1 MRMKLLLENFQ
12 KFANLTEE
20 QLIVEGRIDDAR
32 RKYPDLAKPQQEL
45 EGESLLQLLIDA
57 DPSGNQK
64 YLMGAAKI
72 ADKQVKDNIKQGY
85 KPIAGKFFPDD
96 APEDAFS
103 PWGVVKNIA
112 DMIPKYHNIMN
123 FIRDEDAKFK
133 DINAISD
140 YGLFQGVVKRAT
152 DRKAKK
158 EADKAREEQTKKTA
172 VEGTEFVLDTPYH
185 KVVRPLTKE
194 GSCYF
199 GRQTRWCISA
209 ERSRNY
215 FDQYTSDGK
224 AFLFLLAKGKDVD
237 ADYKKIAVVMDG
249 DGDFEEYFD
258 APDDSMTQQHFTDA
272 IRHTMLGKDISGEFV
287 SYEEDEPYDAKKILQ
302 GVEMLDLGY
311 LLDDPDDLATAV
323 QVVNEKVEEYI
334 EELQDAGKQSV
345 EDTPAG
351 TPFEAYEKK
360 LNEYEFDN
368 FYVTLFDP
376 SETGLNYV
384 YWEASAGVDVEMVVQ
399 NYENWTWKPEV
410 EDNPE
415 EYEDE
420 IQSAIGDALYNA
432 NIYPDD
438 GEAGWGNPMEYNFRI
453 NAGDGYGQSFDLDS
467 FDNWLETLR
476 VADDDLNRAFPNE
489 LIEELA
495 DKELIEDKEALKRQ
509 AEEDKAA
516 ELARM
521 KAEKE
526 KEYFPSPED
535 KERQMKLPLQERRFR
550 IKITKNLR

>member
-1 MRMKLLLENFQ
+1 MRMKLLLENFR
-12 KFANLTEE
+12 KFSTLTEE

-64 YLMGAAKI
+64 YLMGAAKL

-85 KPIAGKFFPDD
+85 KPIAGKFFPED

-103 PWGVVKNIA
+103 PWGVVKNVA

-185 KVVRPLTKE
+185 KVVRPLTRE

-215 FDQYTSDGK
+215 FDSYTSDGK
-224 AFLFLLAKGKDVD
+224 AFLFLLAKRKDVGD
-237 ADYKKIAVVMDG
+237 EYKKIAVVMDKN
-249 DGDFEEYFD
+249 GDFEEYFD
-258 APDDSMTQQHFTDA
+258 APDDSMSQQHFMDA
-272 IRHTMLGKDISGEFV
+272 IRNTMLGSDISGQFV

-351 TPFEAYEKK
+351 TPFEAYEEK
-360 LNEYEFDN
+360 LEEYQLDH
-368 FYVTLFDP
+368 FYVTLHHPD
-376 SETGLNYV
+376 ETGLDYV
-384 YWEASAGVDVEMVVQ
+384 YWEASAGVDAEMVVQ
-399 NYENWTWKPEV
+399 NYENWTWKPDV
-410 EDNPE
+410 EDNPD

-420 IQSAIGDALYNA
+420 IQSAIGDALYAVNV
-432 NIYPDD
+432 YPDD
-438 GEAGWGNPMEYNFRI
+438 GHADYSNPMEYNFTI
-453 NAGDGYGQSFDLDS
+453 NAGDVYSQSFDLDS
-467 FDNWLETLR
+467 FDDWLETLR
-476 VADDDLNRAFPNE
+476 VADDDLNRAFPDA

-495 DKELIEDKEALKRQ
+495 ERELIEDKEALKRQ

-521 KAEKE
+521 KAAKE

>member
-85 KPIAGKFFPDD
+85 KPIAGKFW
-96 APEDAFS
+96 PEDASEYSAFS

-224 AFLFLLAKGKDVD
+224 AFLFLLAKGKDVG
-237 ADYKKIAVVMDG
+237 AEYKKIAVVMDEN
-249 DGDFEEYFD
+249 GDFEEYFD

-323 QVVNEKVEEYI
+323 QVVNETVEEYI
-334 EELQDAGKQSV
+334 EELQGAGKQSV

-351 TPFEAYEKK
+351 TPSEKYEEK
-360 LNEYEFDN
+360 LNEYQFDH
-368 FYVTLFDP
+368 FYVSLSHPD
-376 SETGLNYV
+376 ETGLSYV
-384 YWEASAGVDVEMVVQ
+384 VWDASADIDAEMVVQ

-415 EYEDE
+415 EYENK
-420 IQSAIGDALYNA
+420 IQDAIGNALYTV
-432 NIYPDD
+432 NIIPDTGAVD
-438 GEAGWGNPMEYNFRI
+438 WDNPMQYNFRI
-453 NAGDGYGQSFDLDS
+453 DHDGYAG
-467 FDNWLETLR
+467 
-476 VADDDLNRAFPNE
+476 DDDLDTFENWLDSIRSADRALREDFPDE

-495 DKELIEDKEALKRQ
+495 ERELIEDKEALKRQ

-521 KAEKE
+521 KAAKE

>member
-1 MRMKLLLENFQ
+1 MKMQALLENFR
-12 KFANLTEE
+12 KFSTLTEE

-32 RKYPDLAKPQQEL
+32 KRYPDLAKPQQEL

-64 YLMGAAKI
+64 YLMGAAKL

-85 KPIAGKFFPDD
+85 KPIAGKFYPDD

-103 PWGVVKNIA
+103 PWGVVKNVA

-140 YGLFQGVVKRAT
+140 YGSFYDVVRRAT

-215 FDQYTSDGK
+215 FDQYTSEGK
-224 AFLFLLAKGKDVD
+224 AFLFLLAKRKDVEP
-237 ADYKKIAVVMDG
+237 AYKKIAVVMDQ
-249 DGDFEEYFD
+249 DGDFEEFFD
-258 APDDSMTQQHFTDA
+258 APDDSMTQQSFIDA
-272 IRHTMLGKDISGEFV
+272 IRNTMLGNNISGQFV
-287 SYEEDEPYDAKKILQ
+287 SYEEDERYSAKKILQ
-302 GVEMLDLGY
+302 GVEMLDLGIY
-311 LLDDPDDLATAV
+311 IDDPDDLATAV

-345 EDTPAG
+345 ENTPAG
-351 TPFEAYEKK
+351 TPSEKYEEK
-360 LNEYEFDN
+360 LNEYQFDY
-368 FYVTLFDP
+368 FYVTLHHPD
-376 SETGLNYV
+376 ETGLNYV
-384 YWEASAGVDVEMVVQ
+384 YWEASGDVDAGMVVQ

-415 EYEDE
+415 EYENK
-420 IQSAIGDALYNA
+420 IQDAIGDALYA
-432 NIYPDD
+432 VNIYPDD
-438 GEAGWGNPMEYNFRI
+438 GAVGWDNPMEYSFRI
-453 NAGDGYGQSFDLDS
+453 SGRYSGRELDDFDEWLGDLK
-467 FDNWLETLR
+467 
-476 VADDDLNRAFPNE
+476 DDDNNLKESFPDA

-495 DKELIEDKEALKRQ
+495 ERELIEDKEALKRQ
-509 AEEDKAA
+509 AEEARAA
-516 ELARM
+516 ELAKM
-521 KAEKE
+521 KAARE

>member
-1 MRMKLLLENFQ
+1 MRMKLLLENFR
-12 KFANLTEE
+12 KFSTLTEE

-32 RKYPDLAKPQQEL
+32 KKYPDLAKPQQEL

-185 KVVRPLTKE
+185 KVVRPLTRE

-215 FDQYTSDGK
+215 FDSYTSDGK
-224 AFLFLLAKGKDVD
+224 AFLFLLAKRKDVGD
-237 ADYKKIAVVMDG
+237 EYKKIAVVMDQ

-258 APDDSMTQQHFTDA
+258 APDDSMTQQHFIDA

-334 EELQDAGKQSV
+334 EELQAAGKQSV

-351 TPFEAYEKK
+351 TPFEKFEEK
-360 LNEYEFDN
+360 LNEYQFDH
-368 FYVTLFDP
+368 FYVTLYHP
-376 SETGLNYV
+376 GETGLDYV
-384 YWEASAGVDVEMVVQ
+384 YWEASAGVDAEMVVQ

-410 EDNPE
+410 EDNPD

-420 IQSAIGDALYNA
+420 IQSAIGDALYA
-432 NIYPDD
+432 VNIYPDD
-438 GEAGWGNPMEYNFRI
+438 GEADYSNPMEYNFRI

-467 FDNWLETLR
+467 FGDWLETLR
-476 VADDDLNRAFPNE
+476 VADDDLNRAFPDA

-495 DKELIEDKEALKRQ
+495 ERELIEDKEALKRQ

-521 KAEKE
+521 KAAKE

>member
-1 MRMKLLLENFQ
+1 
-12 KFANLTEE
+12 
-20 QLIVEGRIDDAR
+20 
-32 RKYPDLAKPQQEL
+32 
-45 EGESLLQLLIDA
+45 
-57 DPSGNQK
+57 
-64 YLMGAAKI
+64 MGAAKL

-85 KPIAGKFFPDD
+85 KPIAGKFYPDD

-103 PWGVVKNIA
+103 PWGVVKNVA

-140 YGLFQGVVKRAT
+140 YDLFQDVVKRAT

-158 EADKAREEQTKKTA
+158 EADKARQAQAKKVA

-224 AFLFLLAKGKDVD
+224 AFLFLLAKRKDVEP
-237 ADYKKIAVVMDG
+237 AYKKIAVVMDQ
-249 DGDFEEYFD
+249 DGDFEEFFD
-258 APDDSMTQQHFTDA
+258 APDDSMTQQSFIDA
-272 IRHTMLGKDISGEFV
+272 IRNTMLGNNISGQFV
-287 SYEEDEPYDAKKILQ
+287 SYEEDERYSAKKILQ
-302 GVEMLDLGY
+302 GVEMLDLGIY
-311 LLDDPDDLATAV
+311 IDDPDDLATAV

-345 EDTPAG
+345 ENTPAG
-351 TPFEAYEKK
+351 TPSEKYEEK
-360 LNEYEFDN
+360 LNEYQFDY
-368 FYVTLFDP
+368 FYVTLHHPD
-376 SETGLNYV
+376 ETGLNYV
-384 YWEASAGVDVEMVVQ
+384 YWEASGDVDAGMVVQ

-415 EYEDE
+415 EYENK
-420 IQSAIGDALYNA
+420 IQDAIGDALYA
-432 NIYPDD
+432 VNIYPDD
-438 GEAGWGNPMEYNFRI
+438 GAVGWDNPMEYSFRI
-453 NAGDGYGQSFDLDS
+453 SGRYSGRELDDFDEWLGDLK
-467 FDNWLETLR
+467 
-476 VADDDLNRAFPNE
+476 DDDNNLKESFPDA

-495 DKELIEDKEALKRQ
+495 ERELIEDKEALKRQ
-509 AEEDKAA
+509 AEEARAA
-516 ELARM
+516 ELAKM
-521 KAEKE
+521 KAARE

>member
-1 MRMKLLLENFQ
+1 MRMKLLLENFR
-12 KFANLTEE
+12 KFSTLTEE

-140 YGLFQGVVKRAT
+140 YGLFQDVVKRAT

-224 AFLFLLAKGKDVD
+224 AFLFLLAKNKNIDP
-237 ADYKKIAVVMDG
+237 AYKKIAVVIDS

-258 APDDSMTQQHFTDA
+258 AVDDSMTPQVFNDA
-272 IRHTMLGKDISGEFV
+272 IRQTILGADLSEEIISFEV
-287 SYEEDEPYDAKKILQ
+287 DDPYDRDKIMKAAEIL
-302 GVEMLDLGY
+302 GVTEY
-311 LLDDPDDLATAV
+311 IDDDEIAIENAVELIDD
-323 QVVNEKVEEYI
+323 EVEEYI
-334 EELQDAGKQSV
+334 QTLQTAAAQSV
-345 EDTPAG
+345 AQTPAG
-351 TPFEAYEKK
+351 TPFEKFEK
-360 LNEYEFDN
+360 LLEEYQLDH
-368 FYVTLFDP
+368 FYVTLYDK
-376 SETGLNYV
+376 SETGLDYV
-384 YWEASAGVDVEMVVQ
+384 YWEASAGVDAEMVVQ

-410 EDNPE
+410 EDNPD

-438 GEAGWGNPMEYNFRI
+438 GEADYSNPMEYNFRI
-453 NAGDGYGQSFDLDS
+453 NGRHSSRGLDGFDSWLDE
-467 FDNWLETLR
+467 LK
-476 VADDDLNRAFPNE
+476 DDDNDLKESFPDA

-495 DKELIEDKEALKRQ
+495 KRELIEDKEALKRQ

-521 KAEKE
+521 KAAKE

>member
-1 MRMKLLLENFQ
+1 MRMKLLLENFR
-12 KFANLTEE
+12 KFSTLTEE

-123 FIRDEDAKFK
+123 FIRDGDAKFK

-140 YGLFQGVVKRAT
+140 YSSFYDVIKRAT

-185 KVVRPLTKE
+185 KVVRPLTRE

-215 FDQYTSDGK
+215 FDQYTSEGK
-224 AFLFLLAKGKDVD
+224 AFLFLLAKRKDVGD
-237 ADYKKIAVVMDG
+237 EYKKIAVVMNE
-249 DGDFEEYFD
+249 DGDFEEFFD
-258 APDDSMTQQHFTDA
+258 APDDSMTQRDFIDA
-272 IRHTMLGKDISGEFV
+272 IRHTMLGKDLSGEIV

-302 GVEMLDLGY
+302 GVEMLDLGIY
-311 LLDDPDDLATAV
+311 IDDPDDLATAV
-323 QVVNEKVEEYI
+323 QVVNETVEEYI
-334 EELQDAGKQSV
+334 EELQGAGKQSV

-351 TPFEAYEKK
+351 TPFEKFEEK
-360 LNEYEFDN
+360 LEEYQFDY
-368 FYVTLFDP
+368 FYVTLYHP

-384 YWEASAGVDVEMVVQ
+384 VWEADGNVDAEMVVQ

-410 EDNPE
+410 EDNPD

-432 NIYPDD
+432 NIYPAD
-438 GEAGWGNPMEYNFRI
+438 GEADYSNPMEYSFRI
-453 NAGDGYGQSFDLDS
+453 NGRGTRQGLDGFDSWLD
-467 FDNWLETLR
+467 EIK
-476 VADDDLNRAFPNE
+476 DDDNSLTESFPDE

-495 DKELIEDKEALKRQ
+495 KRELIEDKEALRRQ

-521 KAEKE
+521 KAAKE

>member
-1 MRMKLLLENFQ
+1 MRMKLLLENFR
-12 KFANLTEE
+12 KFSTLTEE

-85 KPIAGKFFPDD
+85 KPIAGKFW
-96 APEDAFS
+96 PEDASEYSAFS

-215 FDQYTSDGK
+215 FDSYTSDGK
-224 AFLFLLAKGKDVD
+224 AFLFLLAKGKDVG
-237 ADYKKIAVVMDG
+237 AEYKKIAVVMDEN
-249 DGDFEEYFD
+249 GDFEEYFD

-287 SYEEDEPYDAKKILQ
+287 SYEENEPYDAKKILQ
-302 GVEMLDLGY
+302 GVEMLNLGY

-323 QVVNEKVEEYI
+323 QVVNEQVEEYI

-345 EDTPAG
+345 EDTPPG
-351 TPFEAYEKK
+351 TPFEAYEEK
-360 LNEYEFDN
+360 LNEYQFDH
-368 FYVTLFDP
+368 FYVSLSHPD
-376 SETGLNYV
+376 ETGLSYV
-384 YWEASAGVDVEMVVQ
+384 VWDASADIDAEMVVQ

-415 EYEDE
+415 EYENK
-420 IQSAIGDALYNA
+420 IQDAIGNALYTV
-432 NIYPDD
+432 NIIPDTGAVD
-438 GEAGWGNPMEYNFRI
+438 WDNPMQYNFRI
-453 NAGDGYGQSFDLDS
+453 DHDGYAG
-467 FDNWLETLR
+467 
-476 VADDDLNRAFPNE
+476 DDDLDTFENWLDSIRSADRALREDFPDA

-495 DKELIEDKEALKRQ
+495 ERELIEDKEALKRQ
-509 AEEDKAA
+509 ADAERAA
-516 ELARM
+516 ELIRM